1 MEAVLSD
8 DVASTG
14 GLEQGCVLADEV
26 LDAVFQVKLG
36 VFSAKLVEN
45 R

>member
-1 MEAVLSD
+1 MESVLSD

-14 GLEQGCVLADEV
+14 GLEQGCVLAGEV
-26 LDAVFQVKLG
+26 LDAVFEVKLG
-36 VFSAKLVEN
+36 VFSAEVAEN